1 MSNTDE
7 KITAANLADLIDSL
21 MQQGSEHGNVDFGE
35 ESGGIRIN
43 THKSNDCSGKAGA
56 CCQPT
61 ELLDDE
67 DF

>member
-21 MQQGSEHGNVDFGE
+21 MQQGSEHVNVDFGE
-35 ESGGIRIN
+35 GSGGIRIN
-43 THKSNDCSGKAGA
+43 THKSTDCSGKTGA

-61 ELLDDE
+61 ELFDDE
-67 DF
+67 DL